1 MKTAFPHYFIWF
13 VYSCLQLTRG
23 MSLLSSNRTNALSVA
38 SIVSA
43 SIAIILIIILYPFMV
58 PKIITSQSA
67 SYIHQTS
74 YFFYLVLTASI
85 VLMLVCIWNISRR
98 QKNLRSDSDGNR
110 QLSSSSLSSSFDS
123 KKFENKINPDNRIT
137 KNNPDAMSLTGGSD
151 DGYAFSFISQQ
162 SILSIINNILNDRK
176 YLAIF
181 LISGMTYGFFFS
193 MISGTIVYRP
203 QGFSYLYDV
212 TTTPSATTMAYGPIG
227 YIPSISIYLTNNVG
241 IMLIPINIIILIIV
255 SGLVGFNV
263 MLSSFSLIHGLRNRQ
278 LQRNRSASI
287 LLGSFASITGL
298 FTACPS
304 CASLFIFGT
313 MFGSLSSSVAVITS
327 TLYGLLLMI
336 SIPLLIV
343 TPFITTYSIRKAKLS
358 QCRI

>member
-1 MKTAFPHYFIWF
+1 
-13 VYSCLQLTRG
+13 
-23 MSLLSSNRTNALSVA
+23 
-38 SIVSA
+38 
-43 SIAIILIIILYPFMV
+43 MV

-67 SYIHQTS
+67 PYIHQTS
-74 YFFYLVLTASI
+74 YLFYIVLTASI
-85 VLMLVCIWNISRR
+85 VLILVCIWTISRR
-98 QKNLRSDSDGNR
+98 QKNSILISDRNR
-110 QLSSSSLSSSFDS
+110 QSSSSSFLFDS
-123 KKFENKINPDNRIT
+123 KKLRNKINQNNQIPKDN
-137 KNNPDAMSLTGGSD
+137 SD
-151 DGYAFSFISQQ
+151 VISMTDSDSGYTFSFISQQ
-162 SILSIINNILNDRK
+162 SMLSIINNILNDRK

-193 MISGTIVYRP
+193 MISGTIIYRP
-203 QGFSYLYDV
+203 QGFSYLYDIN
-212 TTTPSATTMAYGPIG
+212 TIPSATTMAYGPIG
-227 YIPSISIYLTNNVG
+227 YIPSISIYLTNNFG
-241 IMLIPINIIILIIV
+241 IMLIPINILILVIV

-336 SIPLLIV
+336 SIPLLII
-343 TPFITTYSIRKAKLS
+343 TPFITTSSIRKAKLS
-358 QCRI
+358 RCRIL